1 MINPSFLTRGNAPGT
16 FAKITIGPLDKSDLE
31 EIRDNG
37 IEGGE
42 KDEPLEHRVWSRS
55 KVQIIKV

>member
-16 FAKITIGPLDKSDLE
+16 FARITIGPMDRSILE
-31 EIRDNG
+31 DARDNG
-37 IEGGE
+37 IDGGE
-42 KDEPLEHRVWSRS
+42 KDEGVEHRVWSRC